1 MSEWEQE
8 GLPQEGGGSESET
21 EEEGGGEGWE
31 TEASPH
37 EGEEGTEPA

>member
-8 GLPQEGGGSESET
+8 GLPQEGGAESET
-21 EEEGGGEGWE
+21 EEEGGGWE